1 MESFGTLHVF
11 LPAAAACVLAVL
23 PSCGKFAL
31 GAFDGRMRRLTDRPA
46 PVPEMPSALPDTSV
60 FVSAVRYDPG
70 YNWIKDSLHGSV
82 DFDIVLYDDGVP
94 LLTVPVPAGAPF
106 SASPDTHHIID
117 GSLYTEF
124 PAAGGTVICRDGME
138 ILRLGSGER
147 LLGLIPAQDGLY
159 SLTVRH
165 GGDGFVLRRNQEVLL
180 SRGVGTVFG
189 SFGEPSY
196 GTTGALYRDG
206 GSICFAYRE
215 TGGRVFTV
223 RDGNES
229 VVLPDLSG
237 LYAGEMLDVKVGRGR
252 TAAGYSRVSG
262 LSVEGT
268 RVWPCPDGSFF
279 LTCTVCGPD
288 ACSAALPYGVAFIRD
303 DIPGYFFPVLVLG
316 YGKNHFL
323 AGNPHIIF
331 AERGCHGIGFRE
343 ILRIVH
349 ADQAQR
355 GRGILIEREGQG
367 VAGEGH
373 GRTGFQGR
381 FEGVGVFRCAGGAF
395 KVESQAGN
403 GLG

>member
-46 PVPEMPSALPDTSV
+46 PVSEMPSALPDTSV

-82 DFDIVLYDDGVP
+82 GFDIVLYDDGVP
-94 LLTVPVPAGAPF
+94 LLTVPVPVGAPF

-124 PAAGGTVICRDGME
+124 PAADGTVICRDGME

-159 SLTVRH
+159 SLTVRQ
-165 GGDGFVLRRNQEVLL
+165 GGDGFVLRRDHEVLL

-196 GTTGALYRDG
+196 GTTGALYRDD

-229 VVLPDLSG
+229 VVLPNLSG
-237 LYAGEMLDVKVGRGR
+237 LYAGEMLDVKVRRER

-288 ACSAALPYGVAFIRD
+288 ACSAALPYGVSRDPVRIGPPAGHIYYSPRGSHVIDDSQPAHVGIYSSAEGKTRIFRDCYLPDISCAAFSPSGRLVVAMASLD
-303 DIPGYFFPVLVLG
+303 GSDTHPVFDSLG
-316 YGKNHFL
+316 
-323 AGNPHIIF
+323 
-331 AERGCHGIGFRE
+331 
-343 ILRIVH
+343 
-349 ADQAQR
+349 
-355 GRGILIEREGQG
+355 
-367 VAGEGH
+367 GEGFLEVH
-373 GRTGFQGR
+373 GYPSC
-381 FEGVGVFRCAGGAF
+381 VAICI
-395 KVESQAGN
+395 SPPS
-403 GLG
+403 